1 MAGYLSYPKKRNGKL
16 YSTHQHFNMRLMR
29 KIVTLLSIVLFM
41 GGVAARS
48 QTKTA
53 FGKSDPHAKAILD
66 AVSKKFKSY
75 SSVKAD
81 FALKISTNAQKVL
94 DTKKGSV
101 LLKGDKYRVLLG
113 SQEVYCDGKT
123 IWTYNKDTK
132 EVQINDYEP
141 EAGTLS
147 PAKLFTNFYDKDFL
161 YRLDGTSK
169 LNGHSV
175 DVIEMTPLDKSKP
188 FFKVMAW
195 IDKQNKNLMRMEI
208 FEKGGNR
215 YTYEVEK
222 FTPNAP
228 ATDHDFEFDTKSHPG
243 VDVIDLR

>member
-1 MAGYLSYPKKRNGKL
+1 MKKGL
-16 YSTHQHFNMRLMR
+16 TF
-29 KIVTLLSIVLFM
+29 LLFIFIGTASVF
-41 GGVAARS
+41 A
-48 QTKTA
+48 QTKTPY
-53 FGKSDPHAKAILD
+53 GKSDPHAKTILD

-81 FALKISTNAQKVL
+81 FVLKIATDAQKVL
-94 DTKKGSV
+94 DTKKGNV
-101 LLKGDKYRVLLG
+101 LLRGDEYRVLLG
-113 SQEVYCDGKT
+113 GQEVYCDGKT

-132 EVQINDYEP
+132 EVQVNDYEP
-141 EAGTLS
+141 EEGTMS

-169 LNGHSV
+169 FNGHAV

-188 FFKVMAW
+188 FFKVVAN
-195 IDKQNKNLMRMEI
+195 IDKQNKNLMSMEI

-222 FTPNAP
+222 FIPNAP
-228 ATDHDFEFDTKSHPG
+228 VNDKDFVFDTKSHPG
-243 VDVIDLR
+243 VEVVDLR